1 MIFYQFILSQVFF
14 FSFFV
19 DNKKRCQVN
28 CSIDSLNPSYNDMD
42 EDTWYEI
49 ERLQISFS
57 STTYTFILDKP
68 CGKFR
73 SEDFF
78 ITVHCEGK
86 YIQGK
91 TF

>member
-1 MIFYQFILSQVFF
+1 
-14 FSFFV
+14 
-19 DNKKRCQVN
+19 
-28 CSIDSLNPSYNDMD
+28 MD

-68 CGKFR
+68 CGKFP

-86 YIQGK
+86 HIQGK

>member
-1 MIFYQFILSQVFF
+1 
-14 FSFFV
+14 
-19 DNKKRCQVN
+19 
-28 CSIDSLNPSYNDMD
+28 MD

-68 CGKFR
+68 CGKFQ

>member
-68 CGKFR
+68 CGKFP